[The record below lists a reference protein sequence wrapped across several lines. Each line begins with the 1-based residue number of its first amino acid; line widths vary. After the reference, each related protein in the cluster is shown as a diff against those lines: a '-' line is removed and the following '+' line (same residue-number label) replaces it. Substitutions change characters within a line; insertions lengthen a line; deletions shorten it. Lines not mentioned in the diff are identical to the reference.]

1 MGQYTEHWARYKQES
16 SRSTLRLFAILLCL
30 PLIALLGFGLSQ
42 VTQWA
47 VHVVVGL
54 LLAWLVVLTRLALR
68 SSKVVCPRC
77 TTVFTRG
84 KYLSNCPQCGLR
96 MLQEDPT

>member
-1 MGQYTEHWARYKQES
+1 MGQYTEHWANYKRES
-16 SRSTLRLFAILLCL
+16 NRRTRQLLGVLLCL

-42 VTQWA
+42 VTRGA
-47 VHVVVGL
+47 IPVVVGL
-54 LLAWLVVLTRLALR
+54 LLAWLLVLTRLALR
-68 SSKVVCPRC
+68 ASKVQCPHC
-77 TTVFTRG
+77 PMVHSRG